1 MSESSAPDPIHNEP
15 APDYWRVFWRGI
27 GAGCTSAQAMV
38 LFAAFVGFGGLA
50 SDSGFPLGPTLLGA
64 FLIGALPS
72 QLLIVGGYAA
82 GSPPLAIAFAVFLSA
97 ARLLPSTVTLL
108 PFLRGRGRLLPQ
120 LLASHFVA
128 VSVWIESNR
137 LLPTI
142 PPHERLPFYFGFAAV
157 ITVGST
163 IAALFGYLLAGQLP
177 HALAVGLLFLT
188 PMSFLLALL
197 RNSRDLV
204 DYLSLIFG
212 LVLAPFFAEFGG
224 RLDLLWTGL
233 AGGAAAW
240 FIHWLRRC
248 RRAA

>member
-1 MSESSAPDPIHNEP
+1 MSESPAPDPIDAEP
-15 APDYWRVFWRGI
+15 TPSQGRIFWRGV
-27 GAGCTSAQAMV
+27 GAGCTSAQGVV
-38 LFAAFVGFGGLA
+38 LFAAFIGFGGLA
-50 SDSGFPLGPTLLGA
+50 SDSGFPLGPTLLGV

-82 GSPPLAIAFAVFLSA
+82 GSPPLAVAFAVWLSA

-120 LLASHFVA
+120 LFASHFVA

-137 LLPTI
+137 LLPSI
-142 PPHERLPFYFGFAAV
+142 PPLARLPFYFGFVAV
-157 ITVGST
+157 ITLGSVVS
-163 IAALFGYLLAGQLP
+163 ALIGYLLAGQLP
-177 HALAVGLLFLT
+177 PALAVGLLFLT
-188 PMSFLLALL
+188 PISFLLALM

-240 FIHWLRRC
+240 FIHWLRR
-248 RRAA
+248 RAA

>member
-1 MSESSAPDPIHNEP
+1 
-15 APDYWRVFWRGI
+15 
-27 GAGCTSAQAMV
+27 MV
-38 LFAAFVGFGGLA
+38 LFAAFIGFGGLA

-82 GSPPLAIAFAVFLSA
+82 GSPPLAIAFAVLLSA

-120 LLASHFVA
+120 LFASHFVA

-137 LLPTI
+137 LLPSI
-142 PPHERLPFYFGFAAV
+142 PPLERLPFYFGFVTV
-157 ITVGST
+157 ITIGST
-163 IAALFGYLLAGQLP
+163 ISALIGYLLAGQLP

-188 PMSFLLALL
+188 PISFLLALM

-212 LVLAPFFAEFGG
+212 LVLAPLFAQFGG
-224 RLDLLWTGL
+224 KLDLLWTGL

-240 FIHWLRRC
+240 LIHRLRRK
-248 RRAA
+248 RSAA